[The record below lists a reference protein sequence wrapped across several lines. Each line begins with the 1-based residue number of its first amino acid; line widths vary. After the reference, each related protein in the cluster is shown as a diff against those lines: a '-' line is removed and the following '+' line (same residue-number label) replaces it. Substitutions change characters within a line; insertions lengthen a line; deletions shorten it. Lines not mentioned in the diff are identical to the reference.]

1 MGDETPTDPKLP
13 NKIEV
18 REMSKNDN
26 VAGQIVLPLDR
37 FDTPLVQGGT
47 KALMSKTKTSSRD
60 LWQVEVAIIKRL
72 ENFNARIHDAE
83 YDAHIGWL
91 ADQMVENGY
100 DPESVMK
107 GFVAREGDEQVLYLK
122 DGYSR
127 LAAIERAN
135 TRLPEDKQIVRVPMV
150 VAAQGTSIEDMTLDL
165 ILSNSGKQLRPYEQA
180 IVLKRLVRYG
190 MTPEDI
196 ARRLKFTVQ
205 TVNGLLL
212 LAGAP
217 PEIRDMVVS
226 GQVSA
231 TTAIAE
237 MSQHGSKAMERLKAG
252 LEVARANGG
261 NRVTNKH
268 LPGNAFK
275 KAVSKQAHS
284 LYRAAQ
290 NIKNDPGY
298 TGLKE
303 ENRQMLQEL
312 LTQLEQAEKDLAS
325 VTEQNG
331 STVAENVEG

>member
-1 MGDETPTDPKLP
+1 
-13 NKIEV
+13 
-18 REMSKNDN
+18 MSENENEN

-60 LWQVEVAIIKRL
+60 LWQVETAIIQRL

-83 YDAHIGWL
+83 YDAHIAWL

-135 TRLPEDKQIVRVPMV
+135 ARLPEDKQIVRVPMV

-237 MSQHGSKAMERLKAG
+237 MSQHGSKALERLKAG

-275 KAVSKQAHS
+275 KAVNKQAHS

-290 NIKNDPGY
+290 SIKNDPGY
-298 TGLKE
+298 IGLTE
-303 ENRQMLQEL
+303 ENRQLLQEL
-312 LTQLEQAEKDLAS
+312 LTKLEQAEKDLAS
-325 VTEQNG
+325 AAEQNDG
-331 STVAENVEG
+331 AAVAETAGE

>member
-1 MGDETPTDPKLP
+1 MIIAVLNVIDKGAT
-13 NKIEV
+13 
-18 REMSKNDN
+18 MSDSKHS
-26 VAGQIVLPLDR
+26 VLQVSLPLDR
-37 FDTPLVQGGT
+37 FDMPLVQGGA
-47 KALMSKTKTSSRD
+47 KALMNQTKTPSRD
-60 LWQVEVAIIKRL
+60 LWQVEITNVQRL
-72 ENFNARIHDAE
+72 ENFNARIHDEE
-83 YDAHIGWL
+83 YEAHIAWL

-107 GFVAREGDEQVLYLK
+107 GFVAREGSEQILYLK

-190 MTPEDI
+190 MTPDDI
-196 ARRLKFTVQ
+196 ARRLKFTVT

-212 LAGAP
+212 LAAAP

-237 MSQHGSKAMERLKAG
+237 MNQHGSKAVERLKVG
-252 LEVARANGG
+252 LEVARVNGK
-261 NRVTNKH
+261 NRVTKKH

-275 KAVSKQAHS
+275 RAVSKEANN
-284 LYRAAQ
+284 LYRAALD
-290 NIKNDPGY
+290 IKKDPGY
-298 TGLKE
+298 SGLTE
-303 ENRQMLQEL
+303 ETRRQLQDL
-312 LTQLEQAEKDLAS
+312 LTKLEQTENDLVSAAEPSD
-325 VTEQNG
+325 G
-331 STVAENVEG
+331 VAEAETAGAA